1 MSILIKNGRVVTA
14 AESYIA
20 DVYTEGEKI
29 IAIGKDLPIKPI
41 RLLTLPVNWF
51 SRRYRSACAFR
62 HAFYGY
68 LFE

>member
-29 IAIGKDLPIKPI
+29 IAIGKKFELQ
-41 RLLTLPVNWF
+41 
-51 SRRYRSACAFR
+51 SR
-62 HAFYGY
+62 
-68 LFE
+68 